1 MTIKRR
7 STIRELAELTGVHAS
22 TVSRVMNPSTRHLIG
37 AAVVE
42 RVLRAAHK
50 LNYSPNRIAATLRT
64 SRSGTIGVILPDI
77 TNPIF
82 PPICRGIEDELAK
95 RGMVPLIAN
104 AAGTSERKRFVVDQM
119 VGRRVDGLILATAE
133 RNDPVLIHCLEEG
146 LPVVV
151 VNRTDDSGRVSCVV
165 GDSHVAMRLAVAHLI
180 KLGHSHI
187 AHVGGPIELSTGFQ
201 RREGFLDAIKGNGL
215 KLSACPVVESDAY
228 SRAAGKVAC
237 DALLAKRKTITAI
250 VAGNDLIALGCYDAL
265 HAVGLRCPDD
275 VSVIGHND
283 MPLMDSIA
291 PALTTV
297 HLPLYE
303 MGTRAAALIL
313 DTLQGNGGGN
323 VSVVLRPE
331 LTIRAST
338 AAPSPTR
345 R

>member
-7 STIRELAELTGVHAS
+7 STISELAELAGVHAS
-22 TVSRVMNPSTRHLIG
+22 TVSRVMNPATRHLIG
-37 AAVVE
+37 AEVAD
-42 RVLRAAHK
+42 RVLKAAQK

-95 RGMVPLIAN
+95 RGMLPLIAN
-104 AAGTSERKRFVVDQM
+104 AAGTAERKRFVVDQM

-133 RNDPVLIHCLEEG
+133 RNDPVLMH
-146 LPVVV
+146 
-151 VNRTDDSGRVSCVV
+151 SGRVSCVV
-165 GDSHVAMRLAVAHLI
+165 GDSHLAMRLAVAHLTQ
-180 KLGHSHI
+180 LGHSHI

-201 RREGFLDAIKGNGL
+201 RKQGFLDAVKENSL
-215 KLSACPVVESDAY
+215 KLSACPVVQSDAY
-228 SRAAGKVAC
+228 SRPAGKAAC
-237 DALLAKRKTITAI
+237 SALLEKRKNITAI

-265 HAVGLRCPDD
+265 HEAGLRCPDD

-283 MPLMDSIA
+283 MPLMDSVA
-291 PALTTV
+291 PAMTTI

-303 MGTRAAALIL
+303 MGARAAALII
-313 DTLQGNGGGN
+313 DTLQGGGKGN
-323 VSVVLRPE
+323 VNVVLRPE
-331 LTIRAST
+331 LMIRAST

-345 R
+345 M